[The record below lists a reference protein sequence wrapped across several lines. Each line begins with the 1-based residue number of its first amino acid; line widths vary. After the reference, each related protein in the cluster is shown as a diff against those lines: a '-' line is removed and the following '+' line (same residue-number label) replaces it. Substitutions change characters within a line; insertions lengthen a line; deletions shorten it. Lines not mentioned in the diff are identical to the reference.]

1 MKFINVKINAT
12 YYCNII
18 LHSLFPKIFKRTLN
32 RFVYFQDNVKT
43 HTLAVG
49 KRFYDANGIFLRKRT
64 SQSLNLSFFEIHWEK
79 NSNLAKKHLFF
90 MKL

>member
-1 MKFINVKINAT
+1 MNAT

-64 SQSLNLSFFEIHWEK
+64 SQSPNLSLFENHWGIK
-79 NSNLAKKHLFF
+79 SLILAKKHLFI